1 MLLIWHKNNT
11 CQKDV
16 KLMPVLDFFLTKVI
30 QNFTWDSN
38 KIEILLILFYVL
50 SVKRKSSLSVGK
62 Q

>member
-1 MLLIWHKNNT
+1 MSKGCETNASLRF
-11 CQKDV
+11 
-16 KLMPVLDFFLTKVI
+16 FFLTKVI